1 AGGMVAIS
9 GGRLPPIAL
18 TTNCPSCGVG
28 LVSEELREQVY
39 VCDCGHHF
47 RMHADAW
54 IALLA
59 DEGTWEERWAEVRR
73 HDLLEWKLP
82 KPYQET
88 IDQAREEGLNE
99 SVRTGTAALA
109 GRPVWLAVFD
119 FRFVGGTLSIVAGER
134 LARAFEQAVAT
145 RTPFIL
151 LAASGG
157 ARMQEGVLALMQMAK
172 VNGALGRLHRAG
184 VPYFSVLTDPTFG
197 GTPASLAL
205 LADVNVAELAR
216 HPDRPYALDY
226 IRRLAPDFLELHGDR
241 LAADDPALV
250 AGVGTWHDRTVMLM
264 GHQKGRNLA
273 DRVARNWGMMH
284 PEGYRKAMRL
294 ARQAVK
300 FRFPIITLVDTPGA
314 YPGSSAESHGIASA
328 IAAAIM
334 EWFEVPVRVVTRVIG
349 G

>member
-1 AGGMVAIS
+1 MS
-9 GGRLPPIAL
+9 GGKLPPIAL

-28 LVSEELREQVY
+28 LVPEELREQAY
-39 VCDCGHHF
+39 VCDCGNHF

-54 IALLA
+54 IALLS
-59 DEGTWEERWAEVRR
+59 DEGTWEERWPEVRP

-99 SVRTGTAALA
+99 SVRTGTAELA
-109 GRPVWLAVFD
+109 GRPVWLGVFD

-134 LARAFEQAVAT
+134 LARALEQAAST

-172 VNGALGRLHRAG
+172 VNAAVGRLHRAG

-205 LADVNVAELAR
+205 LADVNVAEPGASIGFTGARVIKQATYEDLPPGFQSAEYQLKAGQVDMVVPRTELRQMLAR
-216 HPDRPYALDY
+216 LLDLY
-226 IRRLAPDFLELHGDR
+226 SPSLVGEGHG
-241 LAADDPALV
+241 
-250 AGVGTWHDRTVMLM
+250 
-264 GHQKGRNLA
+264 
-273 DRVARNWGMMH
+273 
-284 PEGYRKAMRL
+284 
-294 ARQAVK
+294 
-300 FRFPIITLVDTPGA
+300 
-314 YPGSSAESHGIASA
+314 
-328 IAAAIM
+328 
-334 EWFEVPVRVVTRVIG
+334 G
-349 G
+349 GEKT